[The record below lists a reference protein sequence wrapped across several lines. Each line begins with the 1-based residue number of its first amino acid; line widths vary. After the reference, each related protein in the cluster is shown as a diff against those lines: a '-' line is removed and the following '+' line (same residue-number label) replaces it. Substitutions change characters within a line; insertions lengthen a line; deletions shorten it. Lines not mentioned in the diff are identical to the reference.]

1 MTLQTQ
7 DCIDKLS
14 IQLRGFLEYMN
25 ITELDNGFYLGRKQE
40 RLVEMIVDYLNEE
53 TDHAF
58 GAYLEEIE

>member
-1 MTLQTQ
+1 
-7 DCIDKLS
+7 
-14 IQLRGFLEYMN
+14 MN